1 MEQIDNQEVD
11 RLEMGRRLSTA
22 QDQITELE
30 AKLEKFGLDME
41 DLGEKRVVVSMRFGI
56 WPAMFRNGAV
66 IPSMMSTTKTV
77 RQPIQVGLRGGRNG

>member
-1 MEQIDNQEVD
+1 MEQIDNQEVY

-41 DLGEKRVVVSMRFGI
+41 DLEEKRKEILPEANKR
-56 WPAMFRNGAV
+56 
-66 IPSMMSTTKTV
+66 
-77 RQPIQVGLRGGRNG
+77 